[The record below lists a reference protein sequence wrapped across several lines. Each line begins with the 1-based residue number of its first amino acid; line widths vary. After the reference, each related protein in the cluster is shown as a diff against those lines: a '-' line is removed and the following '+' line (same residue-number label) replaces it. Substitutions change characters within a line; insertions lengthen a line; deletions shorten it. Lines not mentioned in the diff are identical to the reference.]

1 MHTPSSNKT
10 SSRRDFLSRA
20 TCAGMGITGMVNC
33 LAQMRLMNMGFAA
46 DPPPGT
52 DDYKALV
59 CIFLGGGN
67 DSNNMIV
74 PMGDPASDAARAD
87 YESARTSLALARNTL
102 HPLNL
107 PVAAPDLPTRAFQKY
122 YGSAFPQL
130 GIHPSAKP
138 LADLFN
144 AGDLGVVANVG
155 TLVYPIVNRAAFV
168 NRTVPV
174 PMGLYSHSDQQVQ
187 WQSSISDKPFSSGWG
202 GRLAD
207 LVNAA
212 YNSGGKVSMSVAM
225 TGLNSFQAGAGGGV
239 EQYIIGQNG
248 TVSLEGYGINYKNA
262 YNIPGDV
269 TGGYKNTSIG
279 RQLKAFEDVMRLT
292 HDQLLEERYNEFIRQ
307 ARSTE
312 SVVAAGLAA
321 AAATGVN
328 LDSHFSNAPSPL
340 GDSLK
345 MVARLI
351 AGRGPLGNRRQT
363 YFIYISGYDTHQN
376 MLPAHATL
384 LSQLSQALLSFRNA
398 LKDPAVNAFD
408 KVVTFTASDF
418 ARTLTWNGSGSD
430 HGWAGHSV
438 VMGGGVK
445 GRNLYGHYP
454 PFKLGNAP
462 GSIDSHEGRGLLIP
476 DVSVDQYAA
485 VLANWFG
492 VQSSALETILPNLP
506 HFDNPLTTSTA
517 NLGLF

>member
-1 MHTPSSNKT
+1 MSTSLSKKT
-10 SSRRDFLSRA
+10 GTRRDFLSRTA
-20 TCAGMGITGMVNC
+20 CASMGITGMVNC
-33 LAQMRLMNMGFAA
+33 LAQMRLMNMAVAA
-46 DPPPGT
+46 DPPSGM
-52 DDYKALV
+52 DDYKAMV

-67 DSNNMIV
+67 DANNMMV
-74 PMGDPASDAARAD
+74 PMGDPASDEARHDYEAARGNLVQPRAG
-87 YESARTSLALARNTL
+87 L

-107 PVAAPDLPTRAFQKY
+107 PVAAPDVPTRAFQKH

-130 GIHPSAKP
+130 GIHPNARP

-144 AGDLGVVANVG
+144 AGEMAFVANVG

-202 GRLAD
+202 GRVAD

-212 YNSGGKVSMSVAM
+212 YNQGGKISMSVAM
-225 TGLNSFQAGAGGGV
+225 TGLNSFQSGAGGGV

-248 TVSLEGYGINYKNA
+248 TVSLDGYGTNYKHG

-269 TGGYKNTSIG
+269 SGGYKNTSVG
-279 RQLKAFEDVMRLT
+279 RQLKAFEDIMRLT

-312 SVVAAGLAA
+312 GVVATGLAA

-328 LDSHFSNAPSPL
+328 FDSHFANAQSPL
-340 GDSLK
+340 GDCLK
-345 MVARLI
+345 MAARII
-351 AGRGPLGNRRQT
+351 AGRTPLGNRRQVF
-363 YFIYISGYDTHQN
+363 FIYISGYDNHAG
-376 MLPAHATL
+376 MLGAHATL
-384 LSQLSQALLSFRNA
+384 MNTLSQALLSFRNT
-398 LKDPAVNAFD
+398 LKDPALNVFD

-418 ARTLTWNGSGSD
+418 ARTLLSNGSGSD
-430 HGWAGHSV
+430 HAWGSHSI

-454 PFKLGNAP
+454 ALKLGDQS
-462 GSIDSHEGRGLLIP
+462 GSIDSHSGRGLLIP

-492 VQSSALETILPNLP
+492 VQSSAMEAILPNLP

-517 NLGLF
+517 NLAMF